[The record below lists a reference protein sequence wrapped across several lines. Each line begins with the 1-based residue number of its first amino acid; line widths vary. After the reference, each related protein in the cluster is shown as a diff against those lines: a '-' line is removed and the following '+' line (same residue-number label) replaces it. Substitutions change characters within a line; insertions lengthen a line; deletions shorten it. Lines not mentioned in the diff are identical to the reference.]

1 LVNQSGKPKVE
12 IIFHTKKGN
21 GLILHIKRIILLRK
35 LINHVKKAF
44 IKTSLNLIIEAQLGS
59 ILRIKL
65 TNSQKKQ
72 SLQTKKA
79 SNL

>member
-1 LVNQSGKPKVE
+1 MVNQSGKPKIE
-12 IIFHTKKGN
+12 IIFHTKKGI
-21 GLILHIKRIILLRK
+21 GLILHTKRIILLRK

-44 IKTSLNLIIEAQLGS
+44 IKTSLNLIIEAQLGI

-65 TNSQKKQ
+65 TNSQKNKVYKQ
-72 SLQTKKA
+72 KKA

>member
-44 IKTSLNLIIEAQLGS
+44 IKTSLNLTIEAQLGS

-65 TNSQKKQ
+65 TNSQKNKVYKQ
-72 SLQTKKA
+72 KKA